1 MAGQSVMVEV
11 VSPAIEVLVE
21 NPAVETVQVGLQGP
35 PGPPG
40 PQGPQGPKGDKG
52 DQGPPGPVGPQ
63 GPKGDQGPPGPV
75 GPQGPKG
82 DKGDK
87 GDPGPPGP
95 PGTAIYEFVAQ
106 APMGGHRIIALDEA
120 GVPVYA
126 SNDDPD
132 SALRAVGISLN
143 AADIGGTIRVQAE
156 GAITEPSWGW
166 LTDRPVYLGKDGLL
180 TQTAPTY
187 PDAQV
192 AMIVGFPISP
202 TSIFFSLCPM
212 IRLS

>member
-1 MAGQSVMVEV
+1 MANQSVTVETVEVTVEV

-40 PQGPQGPKGDKG
+40 PQGPQGPP
-52 DQGPPGPVGPQ
+52 GPPGPQ
-63 GPKGDQGPPGPV
+63 

-82 DKGDK
+82 DKGDS
-87 GDPGPPGP
+87 GPPGPVGPPGPPGP
-95 PGTAIYEFVAQ
+95 SGTAIYEFVAQ

-180 TQTAPTY
+180 TQTVPTY
-187 PDAQV
+187 PDAHV

-202 TSIFFSLCPM
+202 TSLFFNLYPM

>member
-1 MAGQSVMVEV
+1 MANQSVTVETVEVTVEV

-52 DQGPPGPVGPQ
+52 DSGPPGPVGPQ
-63 GPKGDQGPPGPV
+63 GPKGDRGDKGDTGPAGPPGPS
-75 GPQGPKG
+75 
-82 DKGDK
+82 
-87 GDPGPPGP
+87 
-95 PGTAIYEFVAQ
+95 GTAIYEFVAQ

-180 TQTAPTY
+180 TQTVPTY

-202 TSIFFSLCPM
+202 TSIFFNLCPM

>member
-1 MAGQSVMVEV
+1 MANQSVTVETVEVTVEV

-40 PQGPQGPKGDKG
+40 P
-52 DQGPPGPVGPQ
+52 PGPS
-63 GPKGDQGPPGPV
+63 
-75 GPQGPKG
+75 
-82 DKGDK
+82 
-87 GDPGPPGP
+87 
-95 PGTAIYEFVAQ
+95 GTAIYEFVAR

-180 TQTAPTY
+180 TQTVPTY

-202 TSIFFSLCPM
+202 TSLFFNLCPM

>member
-1 MAGQSVMVEV
+1 MANQSVTVETVEVTVEV

-52 DQGPPGPVGPQ
+52 DSGPPGPVGPQ
-63 GPKGDQGPPGPV
+63 GPKGDRGDKGDTGPAGPPGPS
-75 GPQGPKG
+75 
-82 DKGDK
+82 
-87 GDPGPPGP
+87 
-95 PGTAIYEFVAQ
+95 GTAIYEFVAQ
-106 APMGGHRIIALDEA
+106 APMGGHRIIALGEA

-143 AADIGGTIRVQAE
+143 AADIGGN
-156 GAITEPSWGW
+156 
-166 LTDRPVYLGKDGLL
+166 D
-180 TQTAPTY
+180 
-187 PDAQV
+187 
-192 AMIVGFPISP
+192 
-202 TSIFFSLCPM
+202 
-212 IRLS
+212 